1 MFYNEKFIH
10 YRCELRFEDS
20 DFLVIKNLLIR
31 ILGKPKSSILHQFIV
46 VNMENGEEAGE
57 GFQLALTTEKLAELQ
72 NQCKALNI
80 SFEEVFERDWQH
92 YHIQCSIGDDEH
104 EGIAYEHEDYW
115 DIYYEDGSLDE
126 LPGLRENDFYIE
138 KINKKDIKK
147 SVSKEIDLV
156 FKKWVKANIRGK
168 TL

>member
-72 NQCKALNI
+72 NQCK
-80 SFEEVFERDWQH
+80 V
-92 YHIQCSIGDDEH
+92 HIVYGKWPYLVMITW
-104 EGIAYEHEDYW
+104 IKYN
-115 DIYYEDGSLDE
+115 
-126 LPGLRENDFYIE
+126 GLC
-138 KINKKDIKK
+138 NK
-147 SVSKEIDLV
+147 
-156 FKKWVKANIRGK
+156 R
-168 TL
+168 